1 MNANAP
7 LITNDAVVLGIIA
20 SILAFIFYT
29 SDSKSR
35 FWKKF
40 YYYIPSLVLCY
51 FLPSVLNSLGIIS
64 GDQSGLYPVVVNYF
78 LPCCLILLTLSVD
91 FKAIIGLGKKALIM
105 FFASVAG
112 VMIGAPIALLLVG
125 TFSPATVA
133 GQGSGA
139 IWRGLSAIAG
149 SWIGGGANQTA
160 MKEIFQIDDNLFAS
174 MVTVDIV
181 VSSIWMALLIYCAAR
196 ADKIDAWFKAD
207 TSKIQELLQRV
218 EKYEQSSQKNPDLK
232 HYMLMLGIG
241 LGFTGLAHFL
251 AGMITPYL
259 VENYPQLEK
268 LSLTSSFFWVI
279 LIATSCGIIL
289 SFTKARKL
297 ESYGTFKI
305 GSVIIYF
312 MVATIGMR
320 IDVTGIVSNPGLFL
334 IGVIWILVHIT
345 VMLIVAKLIRA
356 PFFFT
361 AVGSQSCIGG
371 PASAP
376 VVASVFHPSL
386 APVGVLLAVLGYA
399 VGTYGAYIA
408 AILMRMVVPG

>member
-1 MNANAP
+1 MNVNAP
-7 LITNDAVVLGIIA
+7 LITNDATVLGVIA
-20 SILAFIFYT
+20 FILAFIFYT
-29 SDSKSR
+29 SDSKSK
-35 FWKKF
+35 FWQKF
-40 YYYIPSLVLCY
+40 YYYVPSLVLCY

-64 GDQSGLYPVVVNYF
+64 GDKSGLYPVVVNYF

-91 FKAIIGLGKKALIM
+91 FKAILGLGKKALIM
-105 FFASVAG
+105 FFASVFG
-112 VMIGAPIALLLVG
+112 VIIGGPIALLIVG
-125 TFSPATVA
+125 SISPSTVA
-133 GQGSGA
+133 GQGSA
-139 IWRGLSAIAG
+139 EIWRGLSAIAG

-160 MKEIFQIDDNLFAS
+160 MKEIFKVDDNLFAS

-196 ADKIDAWFKAD
+196 AKKIDKWFKAD
-207 TSKIQELLQRV
+207 TSKIDELLRKV
-218 EKYEQSSQKNPDLK
+218 EHYQKDTEKNPDLK

-241 LGFTGLAHFL
+241 LGCTGLAHFL
-251 AGMITPYL
+251 ADIITPYL
-259 VENYPQLEK
+259 SENYPQLEK

-279 LIATSCGIIL
+279 LIATTCGIAL
-289 SFTKARKL
+289 SFTRARKL
-297 ESYGTFKI
+297 EGYGTFKV
-305 GSVIIYF
+305 GSIIIYF

-320 IDVTGIVSNPGLFL
+320 MDVTGIFSNPGLFL
-334 IGVIWILVHIT
+334 IGAIWILIHIT
-345 VMLIVAKLIRA
+345 IMLVVAKLIRA

-399 VGTYGAYIA
+399 VGTYGAYITA
-408 AILMRMVVPG
+408 LLMKAVAP